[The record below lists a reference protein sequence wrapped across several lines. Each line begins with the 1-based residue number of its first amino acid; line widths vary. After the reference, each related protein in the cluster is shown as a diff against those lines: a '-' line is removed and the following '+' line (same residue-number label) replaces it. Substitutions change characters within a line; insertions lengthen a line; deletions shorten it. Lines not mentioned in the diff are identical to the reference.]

1 MTEVPSD
8 AVVVGMTGASGAPIA
23 LAVVRALHA
32 AGVPVHLIASEA
44 GQVVLREE
52 CQLTIDDLRA
62 QVTTV
67 LGEKEFTARVASGST
82 PTRGM
87 VIVPC
92 SSNTLAKLAHGMA
105 DTLITRAAHVH
116 LKERRPLILVPRETP
131 LSVFT
136 LRNMTA
142 LTEAG
147 ATMLIAS
154 PPYYL
159 RAKTVDELVGYLAG
173 KVLDHLHVP
182 HTLYRGWRSDEGS
195 V

>member
-23 LAVVRALHA
+23 VAVVRALHS

>member
-1 MTEVPSD
+1 MTEVPSG

>member
-23 LAVVRALHA
+23 VAVVRALHA

>member
-1 MTEVPSD
+1 MTEVPSG

-23 LAVVRALHA
+23 VAVVRALHS

>member
-1 MTEVPSD
+1 MTEVPSG

-23 LAVVRALHA
+23 VAVVRALHS

-195 V
+195 A